1 MFSPEELQ
9 KAADDWRKAQELE
22 KAAMAAID
30 SPERRAAAQARR
42 DREDELGETYPTYT
56 HYDFLRDIRAEQTFE
71 REALER

>member
-9 KAADDWRKAQELE
+9 KAADDWRKARELE
-22 KAAMAAID
+22 KVAMEAIN

-42 DREDELGETYPTYT
+42 DREDEMGETYPTYT
-56 HYDFLRDIRAEQTFE
+56 HYDLLRDIRSEQAFE